1 MNTKKKWTKEE
12 EEILVQAVKANP
24 HNLSK
29 TFREVAKKLGRTEVA
44 VNLQWYTKIRS
55 RSICFVTVSQGKKFK
70 NGKNYVPEC
79 GHINSPTP
87 SNKTLWEKLKALLE
101 WK

>member
-1 MNTKKKWTKEE
+1 MTTKKKWTKEE

-29 TFREVAKKLGRTEVA
+29 AFREVAEKLGKTESA
-44 VNLQWYTKIRS
+44 VSKQWYNNTRVNS
-55 RSICFVTVSQGKKFK
+55 VCFVIVSQGKKFK
-70 NGKNYVPEC
+70 NGKNYVPNC
-79 GHINSPTP
+79 GHVKSPTS
-87 SNKTLWEKLKALLE
+87 SNKTLWKKLKALLG

>member
-1 MNTKKKWTKEE
+1 MSTKKRWTKEE

-29 TFREVAKKLGRTEVA
+29 AFREVAEKLGRTETA
-44 VNLQWYTKIRS
+44 VNIQWYTKIRS
-55 RSICFVTVSQGKKFK
+55 RSICFVTVSQDKKFK

>member
-1 MNTKKKWTKEE
+1 MSTKKKWTKEE

-29 TFREVAKKLGRTEVA
+29 TFREVAEKLGRTEVA
-44 VNLQWYTKIRS
+44 VRLQWYTKIKS

>member
-1 MNTKKKWTKEE
+1 MSTKKKWTEEE

-29 TFREVAKKLGRTEVA
+29 TFREIAEKLDRTEVA
-44 VNLQWYTKIRS
+44 VKIQWYTKTRS

-70 NGKNYVPEC
+70 NGKNY
-79 GHINSPTP
+79 T
-87 SNKTLWEKLKALLE
+87 
-101 WK
+101 

>member
-1 MNTKKKWTKEE
+1 MSTKKRWTEE
-12 EEILVQAVKANP
+12 EEKILVQAVKANP

-29 TFREVAKKLGRTEVA
+29 AFREVAKKLGRTEGA
-44 VNLQWYTKIRS
+44 VNIQWYTKIRS